1 PSLARVLLRPPPPPA
16 APALHSFPP
25 RCSSALPPRPCLV
38 RRPAPTLP
46 RPSSVSP
53 SVSEGPVVM
62 WPARTPERRVELRMS
77 GRSGALVYVE
87 GAREAAV
94 YVEVSGVPEYD
105 LLVWAD
111 RLGRWST
118 GEALTEAE
126 RARAL
131 DAYRAWARRE
141 GVTCQW

>member
-77 GRSGALVYVE
+77 GRSGALVRSEEHTSELQSRQKLVCRLL
-87 GAREAAV
+87 RETQ
-94 YVEVSGVPEYD
+94 P
-105 LLVWAD
+105 
-111 RLGRWST
+111 RT
-118 GEALTEAE
+118 P
-126 RARAL
+126 
-131 DAYRAWARRE
+131 RR
-141 GVTCQW
+141 

>member
-1 PSLARVLLRPPPPPA
+1 
-16 APALHSFPP
+16 
-25 RCSSALPPRPCLV
+25 
-38 RRPAPTLP
+38 
-46 RPSSVSP
+46 
-53 SVSEGPVVM
+53 
-62 WPARTPERRVELRMS
+62 MS

-87 GAREAAV
+87 GTREAAV